1 MYYNI
6 VLLTKTRPWAGIPPP
21 VILLFSGGSN
31 ERTPHDYLQKI
42 PKMKKK

>member
-6 VLLTKTRPWAGIPPP
+6 VLLTKTQTMGRYPPPP

-31 ERTPHDYLQKI
+31 DRRPTIIYKKF
-42 PKMKKK
+42 PK